1 MSTPA
6 IQRSIGPAISAV
18 TARNQAFAAAGG
30 HRGAT
35 PLSTLR
41 LFVVTCLD
49 PRTDPAHLL
58 GLKLSEAFIVRNIG
72 GRVTDGVI
80 ADVAFVAQIAQSISP
95 DGQDPFF
102 EVAIIH
108 HNQCGTMALADDGFR
123 STYAGRIGADEAEL
137 REHAVL
143 DPRAT
148 VAIDVERLRQSDAI
162 PSRVLVSGHVYDV
175 TTGLLET
182 TIPAIGCDAADPA
195 PR

>member
-1 MSTPA
+1 MSTPTNHQPA
-6 IQRSIGPAISAV
+6 GPAISTV
-18 TARNQAFAAAGG
+18 TARNQAFAQAGG
-30 HRGAT
+30 HQGAT
-35 PLSTLR
+35 PLATLR

-58 GLKLSEAFIVRNIG
+58 RLQLSEAFVARNIG
-72 GRVTDGVI
+72 GRVTDEVI
-80 ADVAFVAQIAQSISP
+80 ADVAFIAQIAESISP
-95 DGQDPFF
+95 DGQDPLF

-108 HNQCGTMALADDGFR
+108 HNQCGTMALADDAFR
-123 STYAGRIGADEAEL
+123 TTYASRIGADETEL

-148 VAIDVERLRQSDAI
+148 VAIDVKRLRHAAAI

-182 TIPAIGCDAADPA
+182 TIPAGH
-195 PR
+195 